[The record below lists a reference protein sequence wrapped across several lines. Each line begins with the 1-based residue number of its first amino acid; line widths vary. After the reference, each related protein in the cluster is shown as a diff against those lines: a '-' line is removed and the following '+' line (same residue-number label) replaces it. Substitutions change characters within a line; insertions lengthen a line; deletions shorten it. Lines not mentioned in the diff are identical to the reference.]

1 MPRKADD
8 DDVQARVTCRIPRIA
23 EQAAMSTVYIV
34 EEAEEAALY

>member
-8 DDVQARVTCRIPRIA
+8 DDAQAQVTCRIPRIA
-23 EQAAMSTVYIV
+23 EQAAMSTAYIV